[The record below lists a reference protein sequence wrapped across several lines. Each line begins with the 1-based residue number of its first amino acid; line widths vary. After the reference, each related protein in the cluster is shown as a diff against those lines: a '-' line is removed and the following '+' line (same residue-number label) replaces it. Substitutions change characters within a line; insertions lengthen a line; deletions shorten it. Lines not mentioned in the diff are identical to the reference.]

1 MEQPALGKRIL
12 ALRIERGLT
21 QEELVEKCN
30 ISVRTIQRIENGE
43 VSPRS
48 YTIKSILAALDAEL
62 DKAPHP
68 KSNFFDTVILSS
80 QRFML
85 INIDVEESSG
95 FLIRQLNIAGVFGIL
110 YFGIGFFESAAEYF
124 LFAENKL
131 IFSNGVYVA
140 IKIGSLLSFI
150 IFQRGFILIGNL
162 FRNYLLK
169 VISVLMIVSMTLLNV
184 YDIIALFN
192 DAVGR
197 QFIAAASALTFGF
210 MGIVYGFS
218 LVRLEGSIGRISKYA
233 GILEIIGSCFL
244 LTILLAFVGLII
256 YIPAELLEVLI
267 LFKVIDIVRQKQK
280 ENNLQ

>member
-192 DAVGR
+192 VAVGR

>member
-95 FLIRQLNIAGVFGIL
+95 FLIRQLYIAGVFGIL